1 MTRLLALWVLLLL
14 PLYSFSNYFTFGYTS
29 NAALNGVSWTMT
41 TPILG
46 IPTEEGMDISGV
58 IYNYK
63 VVKDVED
70 DFIVTVQNKDVDG
83 GYIFQDTED
92 WSGKHGMRIQKAIPL
107 SYTPIEEFG
116 DGSIQTTG
124 TGSVEDATVLYMYRW
139 DGCRNPQNDKNC
151 PGYVEPMP
159 VIPKIEIYDALED
172 ENVIDATEETD
183 SDLYEK
189 KEEEREE
196 RDEDEED
203 EDRLELA
210 MAASENALTIA
221 NTATQASLLK
231 TMNAATNV
239 TSYYVANV
247 PGGVY
252 NESISLNGGKI
263 VDNKKALKSLGQD
276 KLMNEMIEEQY
287 K

>member
-1 MTRLLALWVLLLL
+1 
-14 PLYSFSNYFTFGYTS
+14 
-29 NAALNGVSWTMT
+29 MT

-63 VVKDVED
+63 VVKDVGD
-70 DFIVTVQNKDVDG
+70 NFTVTVQNKDVDG

-92 WSGKHGMRIQKAIPL
+92 WSGKHGMRIQKAVPL
-107 SYTPIEEFG
+107 TYTPIEQFG

-203 EDRLELA
+203 KDRLELA

-231 TMNAATNV
+231 TMNSATNV

-263 VDNKKALKSLGQD
+263 VDNKKALRSLGQD

>member
-1 MTRLLALWVLLLL
+1 
-14 PLYSFSNYFTFGYTS
+14 
-29 NAALNGVSWTMT
+29 
-41 TPILG
+41 
-46 IPTEEGMDISGV
+46 
-58 IYNYK
+58 
-63 VVKDVED
+63 
-70 DFIVTVQNKDVDG
+70 
-83 GYIFQDTED
+83 
-92 WSGKHGMRIQKAIPL
+92 
-107 SYTPIEEFG
+107 
-116 DGSIQTTG
+116 
-124 TGSVEDATVLYMYRW
+124 
-139 DGCRNPQNDKNC
+139 
-151 PGYVEPMP
+151 MP

-196 RDEDEED
+196 TDEDEED